1 MTFLMAIMFRAAYD
15 EINRSVKEGVSP
27 MYSSKPLSRGRA
39 VGAVTGALFAMLSCA
54 GAAFAQ
60 TVQSQQLPE
69 VKGAPPAKTTQKS
82 PAAQPAGGGGEA
94 AGLRQRVEQLE
105 EQLVDLQV
113 VIGTLESLARTGG
126 AAAAPVRSE
135 ASGGVAASDKGRLDS
150 IETQIRA
157 LTAQVEQLASEVR
170 NGAQR
175 RSDAGAARAGFADE
189 GPQTSR
195 FGSTTVTSDNA
206 DPIGALADAN
216 SGVGPTGPATPSRS
230 APGGAPGFGAA
241 PPPSSFGAAPP
252 SAGQGAA
259 PPTTYGSE
267 ALPPAAGDQVAAL
280 DPSPTGGNPKQLYET
295 AYGHLLQQDY
305 GAAQAGFRD
314 FLKNYPQ
321 DPLAPNALYWLGEA
335 HYVQRNYADAAEAFD
350 LVISAYGTSG
360 KAADAQLKRGMSLAQ
375 LGKRQEACTSL
386 RAVTSKYP
394 SAPAHLKAKADGE
407 RQRIG
412 CP

>member
-1 MTFLMAIMFRAAYD
+1 
-15 EINRSVKEGVSP
+15 
-27 MYSSKPLSRGRA
+27 MYSSKPLSKGR
-39 VGAVTGALFAMLSCA
+39 VFGAVAGALIGLVPLA
-54 GAAFAQ
+54 GIGFAQ

-69 VKGAPPAKTTQKS
+69 VKGAAPAKQQKNAGQ
-82 PAAQPAGGGGEA
+82 PPAGGGDS

-126 AAAAPVRSE
+126 APAAPVRSE
-135 ASGGVAASDKGRLDS
+135 ASGGVTASDRGRLDS

-157 LTAQVEQLASEVR
+157 LTAQVEQLASDVR

-175 RSDAGAARAGFADE
+175 RSDAGAAGPGFAGE
-189 GPQTSR
+189 APQTSR
-195 FGSTTVTSDNA
+195 FGSTTVTSDHA
-206 DPIGALADAN
+206 DPIGALAEAN
-216 SGVGPTGPATPSRS
+216 PGVGA
-230 APGGAPGFGAA
+230 GAA
-241 PPPSSFGAAPP
+241 PQAPLPPS
-252 SAGQGAA
+252 
-259 PPTTYGSE
+259 TYGAE
-267 ALPPAAGDQVAAL
+267 TLPSVGGSGGGQVAAV
-280 DPSPTGGNPKQLYET
+280 DPAAAGNPKQVYET

-305 GAAQAGFRD
+305 GAAQAGFRE

-375 LGKRQEACTSL
+375 LGKRQDACTSL
-386 RAVTSKYP
+386 RAVASKYP
-394 SAPAHLKAKADGE
+394 SAPAHLKAKADSE

>member
-1 MTFLMAIMFRAAYD
+1 MY
-15 EINRSVKEGVSP
+15 SVKSFS
-27 MYSSKPLSRGRA
+27 MRRSF
-39 VGAVTGALFAMLSCA
+39 GAAAGFLLTALWCA
-54 GAAFAQ
+54 GAATAQ
-60 TVQSQQLPE
+60 TVQSEQLPD
-69 VKGAPPAKTTQKS
+69 VKGAQGKAQKA
-82 PAAQPAGGGGEA
+82 PAATAPAGGGES

-126 AAAAPVRSE
+126 AAPAPVRSE
-135 ASGGVAASDKGRLDS
+135 ASGGVAAGDRARLDS

-157 LTAQVEQLASEVR
+157 LTAQVEQLAGEVR
-170 NGAQR
+170 AQQAAGGQR
-175 RSDAGAARAGFADE
+175 RSDAGGAAQPGFDQ
-189 GPQTSR
+189 PQTSR

-206 DPIGALADAN
+206 DPIGALADPN
-216 SGVGPTGPATPSRS
+216 Y
-230 APGGAPGFGAA
+230 APGTQAGAPPVPPSTYGAETL
-241 PPPSSFGAAPP
+241 PPPGGGAT
-252 SAGQGAA
+252 GGNQLAA
-259 PPTTYGSE
+259 VD
-267 ALPPAAGDQVAAL
+267 PAAA
-280 DPSPTGGNPKQLYET
+280 GNPKQLYET

-314 FLKNYPQ
+314 FLKSYPQ
-321 DPLAPNALYWLGEA
+321 DPLAPNALYWLGES

-360 KAADAQLKRGMSLAQ
+360 KAADAQLKRGMALAQ
-375 LGKRQEACTSL
+375 LGKRQDACTSL

-394 SAPAHLKAKADGE
+394 NAPAHLKAKADSE